1 MPFRAALSVCILL
14 ALAALP
20 SSAHAAV
27 VTPSSTA
34 AETVVPAGGTRTM
47 TLSCPE
53 PAVALSGAV
62 TRLGRSSELLRS
74 VPSRR
79 DAGDWGFTFAAGQ
92 GGGRTVEAEL
102 RCVRLRLPE
111 GIRRVRL
118 GVQTMSQT
126 QMRVAAG
133 GTRTSELDCA
143 PGFVATGW
151 GLRRSRRGD
160 VRVAAAVPSA
170 RGWSFEVENIGS
182 GAARAD
188 VTARCL
194 KRVVRARRN
203 GNAVELRFRVA
214 RRAFE
219 DPVGDGRP
227 SFFHR
232 CRSGQYSLAAGSEVD
247 PLDAIALVRSS
258 ASGRRHASWTF
269 AQASA
274 GDVVTTHTVCLAR
287 NSRFR

>member
-1 MPFRAALSVCILL
+1 MPSRVALSFCILL
-14 ALAALP
+14 AVVALASP
-20 SSAHAAV
+20 AHAAV
-27 VTPSSTA
+27 VTPSSTS
-34 AETVVPAGGTRTM
+34 AETVVPAGGKRTL

-53 PAVALSGAV
+53 PAVALSAAAS
-62 TRLGRSSELLRS
+62 RLGRSAELLRS
-74 VPSRR
+74 VPGR
-79 DAGDWGFTFAAGQ
+79 DAGDWRLTFAAGR
-92 GGGRTVEAEL
+92 GRGRTVEAEL

-126 QMRVAAG
+126 QMRVTAG

-143 PGFVATGW
+143 PGYVATGW

-170 RGWSFEVENIGS
+170 RGWSFEVENIAS
-182 GAARAD
+182 AAARAD

-203 GNAVELRFRVA
+203 GNPVELRFRIA
-214 RRAFE
+214 RRAFD
-219 DPVGDGRP
+219 DPVGDGRQ
-227 SFFHR
+227 SFVHR

-258 ASGRRHASWTF
+258 ALGRRQASWTF

-274 GDVVTTHTVCLAR
+274 GDAVTTHMVCLAR